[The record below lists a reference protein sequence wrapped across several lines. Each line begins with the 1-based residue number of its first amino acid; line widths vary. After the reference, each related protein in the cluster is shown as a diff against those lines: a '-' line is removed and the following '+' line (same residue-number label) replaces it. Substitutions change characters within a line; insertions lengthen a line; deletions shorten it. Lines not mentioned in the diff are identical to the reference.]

1 MSATINVYDQL
12 TWSAELIPDH
22 RGSYVILRG
31 TGPDTTLT
39 LIRPTVDGLDGLI
52 RAALTAKDLTA
63 VAFPAEYVEQP
74 PPDAGD
80 SDEPPELSRDLSGD
94 LDAIPPNQIDGES

>member
-1 MSATINVYDQL
+1 MSATINVHDQL
-12 TWSAELIPDH
+12 TWAAELIPDD

-39 LIRPTVDGLDGLI
+39 LIRPTADGLDWLI
-52 RAALTAKDLTA
+52 RAALTALDLLQGGY
-63 VAFPAEYVEQP
+63 PEQP

-80 SDEPPELSRDLSGD
+80 SDPGSAS
-94 LDAIPPNQIDGES
+94 